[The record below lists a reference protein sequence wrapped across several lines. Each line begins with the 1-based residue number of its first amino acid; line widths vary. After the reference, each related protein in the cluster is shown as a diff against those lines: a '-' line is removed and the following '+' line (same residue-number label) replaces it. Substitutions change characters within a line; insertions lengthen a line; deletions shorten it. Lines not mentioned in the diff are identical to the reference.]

1 MSGLGYTHP
10 VWGHGFD
17 HGELEVAHDSL
28 SEAERAW
35 GNPLA
40 MHVQALVRAELTDGD
55 RTDVGIGV
63 LEQLFV
69 GPHAPTRPHRADGPR
84 RMSFPTSPEAISADW
99 LGAVLGQ
106 PGRLKG
112 FTATKVGTGQMCD
125 SYRLTL
131 DWQDGTDA
139 PATVIAKCPSHDEA
153 SRNIAKLTGTYVKEV
168 SWYRELAAASGVP
181 APRCHHSEIA
191 DDEVDFI
198 LILSD
203 LAPARQG
210 DQLAGLGLARPRAVH
225 RRGGHAPRASV
236 GRSAARAD
244 MPWLARDNGDLVR
257 ALFPQLYLGFRERYA
272 ARLAPEILDVGAG
285 IVASLDAYLS
295 REPAAR
301 TLVHGDLRIDNI
313 LFAPDGDAC
322 WLVDWQTLGRGS
334 GATDLAYLVGT
345 SIADPFER
353 AAADRPAFDHWLAAL
368 TARGVEPDAAAL
380 WDDYRVGALSGYF
393 MAVFASMNVERTDRG
408 DEMFAVMAERPAR
421 QALALGSLDLL

>member
-1 MSGLGYTHP
+1 MSC
-10 VWGHGFD
+10 
-17 HGELEVAHDSL
+17 
-28 SEAERAW
+28 
-35 GNPLA
+35 
-40 MHVQALVRAELTDGD
+40 
-55 RTDVGIGV
+55 
-63 LEQLFV
+63 
-69 GPHAPTRPHRADGPR
+69 
-84 RMSFPTSPEAISADW
+84 PTSPGAMTAEW
-99 LGAVLGQ
+99 LGAALGHA
-106 PGRLKG
+106 GRLRG
-112 FTATKVGTGQMCD
+112 FTADRIGTGQMCD

-131 DWQDGTDA
+131 DWDGGVDA
-139 PATVIAKCPSHDEA
+139 PASVVAKCPSHDEA

-181 APRCHHSEIA
+181 APHCYHSEIA
-191 DDEVDFI
+191 DDDVDFV

-210 DQLAGLGLARPRAVH
+210 DQLAGLGLA
-225 RRGGHAPRASV
+225 GLAPCIDA
-236 GRSAARAD
+236 AARLHAHLWND
-244 MPWLARDNGDLVR
+244 PRLAEIAWLARDNGDLVR
-257 ALFPQLYLGFRERYA
+257 ALFPQLYQGFRERYA
-272 ARLAPEILDVGAG
+272 ARLAPELLDVGAG
-285 IVASLDAYLS
+285 MVAKLDAYLT

-301 TLVHGDLRIDNI
+301 TIVHGDLRIDNI
-313 LFAPDGDAC
+313 LFAADGEAC

-353 AAADRPAFDHWLAAL
+353 AAADRPAFDHWIAAL
-368 TARGVEPDAAAL
+368 VAQGIDPDTAAL

>member
-1 MSGLGYTHP
+1 MT
-10 VWGHGFD
+10 
-17 HGELEVAHDSL
+17 
-28 SEAERAW
+28 
-35 GNPLA
+35 
-40 MHVQALVRAELTDGD
+40 
-55 RTDVGIGV
+55 
-63 LEQLFV
+63 
-69 GPHAPTRPHRADGPR
+69 
-84 RMSFPTSPEAISADW
+84 FPTSPEAMSADW
-99 LGAVLGQ
+99 LGGVLGQ
-106 PGRLKG
+106 QGRLKC

-131 DWQDGTDA
+131 DWQDNTEA
-139 PATVIAKCPSHDEA
+139 PATVVAKCPSHDEA

-191 DDEVDFI
+191 DDEVGFV

-210 DQLAGLGLARPRAVH
+210 DQLAGLGLNGLVPCIDAAASLHAYLWNDPRLAQ
-225 RRGGHAPRASV
+225 
-236 GRSAARAD
+236 

-285 IVASLDAYLS
+285 IVAQLDAYLS

-301 TLVHGDLRIDNI
+301 ALVHGDLRIDNI
-313 LFAPDGDAC
+313 LFAPDGNAC

-334 GATDLAYLVGT
+334 GAADLAYLVGT
-345 SIADPFER
+345 SIADPLER
-353 AAADRPAFDHWLAAL
+353 AAADRPAFDHWIAAL
-368 TARGVEPDAAAL
+368 RARGIATDPRSL
-380 WDDYRVGALSGYF
+380 WDDYRIGALSGYF